1 MGRFLKELRYSLS
14 LKRHIFFLVLICFI
28 VCGASWLFQ
37 DTLTKELSKAFPSR
51 YAPEQVA
58 TTPSQYRIS
67 GQVTQK
73 SPQVTDSDLKAE
85 ISFIENLRRETWIES
100 YEQICTEYVQV
111 ASFLGPDS

>member
-58 TTPSQYRIS
+58 TTPSPYRIS
-67 GQVTQK
+67 GQVTQ
-73 SPQVTDSDLKAE
+73 
-85 ISFIENLRRETWIES
+85 
-100 YEQICTEYVQV
+100 
-111 ASFLGPDS
+111 